1 LRSIDYTSFI
11 YILIQIILL
20 NTRLMRKSLLILL
33 FALFQVTSVIQAD
46 GITINIRDA
55 GAVGD
60 GTVLVTDILQ
70 LAIDQVSAA
79 GGGVVTV
86 PKGTY
91 LTGTIFLKSNVELNL
106 QWGAVL
112 LGSQDPLQYQKVVP
126 TRSGVGSAY
135 GQVLSLIFID
145 GQDNV
150 KITGLGEVNGQGRD
164 VANNVLKQIADHEI
178 YDPLYPPAL
187 RAFEDNRPML
197 LYITNSSNI
206 VVTGITLKDAAN
218 WVSNIVKS
226 EDVVVDGIHVLSTA
240 YWNNDGIQITESKRV
255 RITNNYVNVADDGIC
270 FKSGDPL
277 GITED
282 VYIGYNTIRTSASA
296 VKFGT
301 SSYGIYRNIVIEH
314 ITVYDTYRS
323 AIALEIV
330 DGGVMDSIHISDIH
344 GVNTGNALFIRLGD
358 RNPNRPPGT
367 LKNITIRNLDV
378 EVPLHPP
385 DEGYPIAGPWLNVPH
400 NRIPSSITGLP
411 GHPVQHVHLENIRI
425 RFAGGGRPERAY
437 LPPDSLHQVPQL
449 ADSYPEFSMFGEL
462 PAYGLFIRHAE
473 NITLKNVIIDL
484 AHRDYRSAI
493 VTDEVVGFTIDGL
506 RLNRTGDSK
515 PIWLNNTT
523 DTDFRGMM
531 IPVDDPIEIR
541 RTRNE

>member
-1 LRSIDYTSFI
+1 MVKMLVSITIGLFF
-11 YILIQIILL
+11 LL
-20 NTRLMRKSLLILL
+20 TTAS
-33 FALFQVTSVIQAD
+33 AD
-46 GITINIRDA
+46 HLSINIRES
-55 GAVGD
+55 GAAND
-60 GTVLVTDILQ
+60 GSVLVTEILQ
-70 LAIDQVSAA
+70 RAIDQVSEN
-79 GGGVVTV
+79 GGGVVFV
-86 PKGTY
+86 PRGTY
-91 LTGTIFLKSNVELNL
+91 LTGTLFLKSNVELNL

-112 LGSQDPLQYQKVVP
+112 MGSLDPRQYKRILP
-126 TRSGVGSAY
+126 KHSGVGSAY

-145 GQDNV
+145 GQENV
-150 KITGLGEVNGQGRD
+150 KITGLGEVNGQGRQ
-164 VANNVLKQIADHEI
+164 VANNVLKQIADREI
-178 YDPLYPPAL
+178 QDPLFPPAL

-197 LYITNSSNI
+197 LYVTNSSNVHI
-206 VVTGITLKDAAN
+206 TGITLRDAAN

-226 EDVVVDGIHVLSTA
+226 EDVIVDGIKVESTA

-255 RITNNYVNVADDGIC
+255 RIVNNHLNVADDGIC
-270 FKSGDPL
+270 FKSGDPN

-301 SSYGIYRNIVIEH
+301 SSYGIYRNIKIEH

-330 DGGVMDSIHISDIH
+330 DGGIMDSIQISDIH

-358 RNPNRPPGT
+358 RNPNRPPGV

-385 DEGYPIAGPWLNVPH
+385 DEGYPIAGPWLNIPH

-411 GHPVQHVHLENIRI
+411 GYPVQNILLENVTI
-425 RFAGGGRPERAY
+425 RFAGGARHERAY
-437 LPPDSLHQVPQL
+437 LPPDSLHLVPQL

-473 NITLKNVIIDL
+473 HITLKNVRIEL
-484 AHRDYRSAI
+484 AHSDYRAAV
-493 VTDEVVGFTIDGL
+493 VTDDVKGLKIDGL
-506 RLNRTGDSK
+506 ILNRTGDSK
-515 PIWLNNTT
+515 PLWLNNTR
-523 DTDFRGMM
+523 DVVINGLN
-531 IPVDDPIEIR
+531 IPHDDPIER
-541 RTRNE
+541 RGAQ